1 MTLAKQL
8 VTQLQNKNWYL
19 RCVESCTAG
28 GLTATIGAISGA
40 STVLDRSWVT
50 YSNQAKIEEVGVP
63 AHMINTYG
71 AISKETV
78 TAMAEGASK
87 GCESNTV
94 SISVSGIAGPNGGTK
109 DKPVGTVWVGV
120 KVPHMTTQ
128 TQCFLFS
135 GTRKKI
141 QNQAIDAALD
151 LTLKQLASV

>member
-1 MTLAKQL
+1 MNLAKKL
-8 VTQLQNKNWYL
+8 VTQLQHKNWHL

-28 GLTATIGAISGA
+28 GLTAAIGAISGA

-50 YSNQAKIEEVGVP
+50 YSNQAKIEEVGVS
-63 AHMINTYG
+63 ANMINTYG

-78 TAMAEGASK
+78 AAMAEGASK
-87 GCESNTV
+87 DCERNTV
-94 SISVSGIAGPNGGTK
+94 SISISGIAGPNGGTK
-109 DKPVGTVWVGV
+109 EKPVGTVWIGV
-120 KVPHMTTQ
+120 KVPHMATQ

-141 QNQAIDAALD
+141 QNQAITAALD